1 MTRYVTLANWC
12 RNLKGKIMYMFCY
25 RNPLSLVFI
34 NVHRNW
40 VPHTLLYPLAS
51 TKMMMKPTSVSTSV
65 VTIRPL
71 WNYNAKRIHISN
83 MKIVI
88 SCGWVIIHI
97 RIIKFLWAD
106 SYLEPHFESE
116 NSSVWPNRFVEP
128 SKYQA
133 NSGTE
138 NPSQDHQATWKTK
151 GYYLSNDVLMILF
164 QEFTIYY

>member
-1 MTRYVTLANWC
+1 MTLYVTLANWC
-12 RNLKGKIMYMFCY
+12 RNLKGKIMYMYCY

-71 WNYNAKRIHISN
+71 WNYNTKGIHISN

-133 NSGTE
+133 NSGAE

-151 GYYLSNDVLMILF
+151 GLP
-164 QEFTIYY
+164 Q